1 MVAVTSNGDALEFAS
16 GEVKNDKEVVMA
28 AIACSPQSIS
38 RAGDKMK
45 ADKEVMMAAVNLK
58 DDPHGYALKY
68 ASNELKADKEFV
80 MAAHDD
86 EHNFNG
92 HDEYNPMN
100 LKWA

>member
-1 MVAVTSNGDALEFAS
+1 
-16 GEVKNDKEVVMA
+16 
-28 AIACSPQSIS
+28 
-38 RAGDKMK
+38 
-45 ADKEVMMAAVNLK
+45 VNLK

-68 ASNELKADKEFV
+68 ASNELKADKEFFMAVVAINGRALKWASKELQADKEVV